1 MKKQLAIFFFLFI
14 WLSAWSQQFVKT
26 TTPCSNELLQKI
38 PGRWVKEP
46 DNLYAK
52 ISKQQQQEILNRMDT
67 IHRWVD
73 KLYSPFYGIDV
84 MWYRQI
90 SNIDDFATAYKYER
104 SPNAG
109 FRGIKVNGI
118 PVINYFYSAQFRE
131 FNCGREPYEYRR
143 GPGEDG
149 SILHISAN
157 ILTAI
162 FRTVTLGEMAEVM
175 QIEGRPIRMM
185 CPVTGKWKGYDV
197 YSPEVGIGK
206 KIVLLHRKGMLPY
219 IPVTRKQ
226 YLDRCITYFTKFYE
240 KLIADFEKTAKV
252 WGIKTDTSEIKKIE
266 KQKKDVFKH
275 YQDEIEATT
284 KAGLLDST
292 AIIPV
297 EICNISNTPIF
308 TTEAQGGSML
318 ATENPAYIR
327 KDIPK
332 YIPQL
337 FSISLEKYSYPFP
350 PVPDPYKVIVES
362 FPIEKL
368 QAMIDK

>member
-1 MKKQLAIFFFLFI
+1 M
-14 WLSAWSQQFVKT
+14 
-26 TTPCSNELLQKI
+26 LQKI

-52 ISKQQQQEILNRMDT
+52 ISKQQQQEILNRLDS

-73 KLYSPFYGIDV
+73 KIYSPFYGIDV

-90 SNIDDFATAYKYER
+90 SNNEDFATEYKYER

-109 FRGIKVNGI
+109 FRSIRVNGI

-149 SILHISAN
+149 SKLHISAN
-157 ILTAI
+157 ILAGI
-162 FRTVTLGEMAEVM
+162 FRIITLEEMAEVM

-197 YSPEVGIGK
+197 YSPEVGSSQ
-206 KIVLLHRKGMLPY
+206 KIVLLHRKGILPY

-226 YLDRCITYFTKFYE
+226 YLDRCMAYIPKLFMTDPKVLELIPDKKERDEQIKKNE
-240 KLIADFEKTAKV
+240 KL
-252 WGIKTDTSEIKKIE
+252 
-266 KQKKDVFKH
+266 KDEVLKH
-275 YQDEIEATT
+275 YRDEMEATT
-284 KAGLLDST
+284 KAELLDSP
-292 AIIPV
+292 AIIFGYM
-297 EICNISNTPIF
+297 CNISDTPIF
-308 TTEAQGGSML
+308 ATEAEGGSML
-318 ATENPAYIR
+318 VTENPAYIR
-327 KDIPK
+327 NDLPK
-332 YIPQL
+332 YIPQFFTVL
-337 FSISLEKYSYPFP
+337 LEKYNYPFP
-350 PVPDPYKVIVES
+350 PVPDPYKVIEEN